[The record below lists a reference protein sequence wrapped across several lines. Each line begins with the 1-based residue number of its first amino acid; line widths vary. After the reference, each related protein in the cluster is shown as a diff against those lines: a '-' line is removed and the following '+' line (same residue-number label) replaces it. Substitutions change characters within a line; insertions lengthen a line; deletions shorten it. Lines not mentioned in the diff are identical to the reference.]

1 MPDRL
6 TRARPAWVDFVLV
19 VGMFA
24 VAGVICAFI
33 WEWVW
38 TAPYGLVYDHQW
50 MAEDEAALQGQFS
63 GTGWYVVIA
72 SLGGLVVGAL
82 AALFVDRRPLLTLAA
97 VVVGSVLATFLMI
110 RIGAALGPT
119 DPHTLAKHAVDAT
132 RLPGSLTVSEW
143 SPWIAFT
150 GGALVALVL
159 VFIGL
164 SPRRDAQA
172 EDLAAG

>member
-6 TRARPAWVDFVLV
+6 TRARPAWVDFALI

-24 VAGVICAFI
+24 VAGVLGALI

-50 MAEDEAALQGQFS
+50 TAEDEGALQGQFY

-72 SLGGLVVGAL
+72 TVGGLVVGAL

-97 VVVGSVLATFLMI
+97 VVVGSALATFLMI
-110 RIGAALGPT
+110 RIGAALGPA
-119 DPHTLAKHAVDAT
+119 DPHTLAKHATDAT
-132 RLPGSLTVSEW
+132 RLPEDLTVSEW
-143 SPWIAFT
+143 SPWIAFPA
-150 GGALVALVL
+150 GALVAVLL
-159 VFIGL
+159 VFVGL
-164 SPRRDAQA
+164 SPRRHVPA
-172 EDLAAG
+172 EDVAAG